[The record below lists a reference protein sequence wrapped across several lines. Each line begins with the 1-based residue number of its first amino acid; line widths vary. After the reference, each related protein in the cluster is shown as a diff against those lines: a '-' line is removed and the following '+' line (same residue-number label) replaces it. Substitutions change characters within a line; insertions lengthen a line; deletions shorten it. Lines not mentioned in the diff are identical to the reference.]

1 MSRHR
6 SYGDIS
12 EAESERS
19 AASFVSL
26 KRSFSQTSVA
36 PSSSRLTTSGTAT
49 PVTATRTPDEKEADL
64 AAVRV
69 SRSGTWP
76 LRRQKSAA
84 GAQELG
90 NQLDLWDMQ
99 VRESMTSDAAR
110 LAPTHGASPPHA
122 SLSRRSVHSR
132 SKRNLLPARPHRT
145 HCSGSELSWPL
156 NWQSSRA

>member
-36 PSSSRLTTSGTAT
+36 PSSSRLTTPGTAT

-110 LAPTHGASPPHA
+110 LAPTHGASPPPCL
-122 SLSRRSVHSR
+122 SL
-132 SKRNLLPARPHRT
+132 PT
-145 HCSGSELSWPL
+145 E
-156 NWQSSRA
+156 RAFALKA